1 MSHTNSTTNYELSQF
16 LGSDKPAWLVDYN
29 GDMLKIDTQMKAN
42 ADAAAEVAGD
52 VSQLQSEIGS
62 EGLTGRITQAENDID
77 ALETAV
83 GSVELPTTAQT
94 LTGAIAELKGVND
107 DQTTAIGNN
116 ATAIAQVSGNV
127 EGVSQLAYT
136 IANVYDS
143 TATYSIGDYCI
154 QANTL
159 YKCTTAIAV
168 GEAFDSSKWTS
179 VKVMD
184 EMPSGGGGGTTY
196 TAGDGI
202 DITTDVISFD
212 GDTAPYDNTSSGLSA
227 TNVQAAIDE
236 LAGASPVSGRVIAT
250 VTGDGTKKITDVL
263 SEMYTALV
271 NAALTEDQVS
281 NLRLIIPFSAGN
293 PQVFNPSMYHIT
305 NSAVDFVRFSVSYYN
320 SNSSWGT
327 SILDIGSTVQSLVC
341 PHASNAQTD
350 DPATN
355 NGETYK
361 LILI

>member
-42 ADAAAEVAGD
+42 ADAAAGLEEDIQELQDEV
-52 VSQLQSEIGS
+52 GS
-62 EGLTGRITQAENDID
+62 TGLTGRITTLENDVDSI
-77 ALETAV
+77 ESTI

-94 LTGAIAELKGVND
+94 LTGAISELKGVND
-107 DQTTAIGNN
+107 TQNTN
-116 ATAIAQVSGNV
+116 IASNLALINQVAGGV

-143 TATYSIGDYCI
+143 TATYAVGDYCI

-196 TAGDGI
+196 TAGTGI
-202 DITTDVISFD
+202 DITSNVISIAD
-212 GDTAPYDNTSSGLSA
+212 PLTTTLTAGSTSVTISD
-227 TNVQAAIDE
+227 AAITANSV
-236 LAGASPVSGRVIAT
+236 LLPVASVWGVTPTAVTPSNGSVTMTFAAQDSDIT
-250 VTGDGTKKITDVL
+250 VGV
-263 SEMYTALV
+263 M
-271 NAALTEDQVS
+271 
-281 NLRLIIPFSAGN
+281 
-293 PQVFNPSMYHIT
+293 
-305 NSAVDFVRFSVSYYN
+305 
-320 SNSSWGT
+320 
-327 SILDIGSTVQSLVC
+327 ILG
-341 PHASNAQTD
+341 
-350 DPATN
+350 
-355 NGETYK
+355 
-361 LILI
+361 

>member
-42 ADAAAEVAGD
+42 ADAAAEVADD

-83 GSVELPTTAQT
+83 GSVTLPTTAQT

-107 DQTTAIGNN
+107 NQTTAIGNN
-116 ATAIAQVSGNV
+116 ATAIAQAVGNIS
-127 EGVSQLAYT
+127 GVSQLAYT

-143 TATYSIGDYCI
+143 TATYAIGDYAI
-154 QANTL
+154 NANTL

-168 GEAFDSSKWTS
+168 GETFDPTKWTS

-184 EMPSGGGGGTTY
+184 EMPSGGGS
-196 TAGDGI
+196 ASAD
-202 DITTDVISFD
+202 DVS
-212 GDTAPYDNTSSGLSA
+212 YDNTTSGLSA

-236 LAGASPVSGRVIAT
+236 IVNASEKQSATLTAGQTSLTLTFTSQTIGSSTFVDWYISDPEVSPTAIAT
-250 VTGDGTKKITDVL
+250 TSTTITFTFEAQASDIVVGAKI
-263 SEMYTALV
+263 E
-271 NAALTEDQVS
+271 N
-281 NLRLIIPFSAGN
+281 
-293 PQVFNPSMYHIT
+293 
-305 NSAVDFVRFSVSYYN
+305 
-320 SNSSWGT
+320 
-327 SILDIGSTVQSLVC
+327 
-341 PHASNAQTD
+341 
-350 DPATN
+350 
-355 NGETYK
+355 
-361 LILI
+361 

>member
-42 ADAAAEVAGD
+42 ADAAAEVADD

-127 EGVSQLAYT
+127 SGVSQLAYT

-143 TATYSIGDYCI
+143 TATYAVGDYAI
-154 QANTL
+154 NANTL
-159 YKCTTAIAV
+159 YKCTTAILV
-168 GEAFDSSKWTS
+168 GETFNPSKWTS

-184 EMPSGGGGGTTY
+184 EMPSGGGGTSY

-202 DITTDVISFD
+202 DITSDTISFD
-212 GDTAPYDNTSSGLSA
+212 GNTAPYDNTSSGLTA
-227 TNVQAAIDE
+227 TNVQSAIDE
-236 LAGASPVSGRVIAT
+236 VNSKINYKAVKATVSFSSGLAVYSDAVITTDSVIIATRDRGGASAGAISHPITSVKIETGQ
-250 VTGDGTKKITDVL
+250 VTL
-263 SEMYTALV
+263 M
-271 NAALTEDQVS
+271 
-281 NLRLIIPFSAGN
+281 
-293 PQVFNPSMYHIT
+293 
-305 NSAVDFVRFSVSYYN
+305 
-320 SNSSWGT
+320 
-327 SILDIGSTVQSLVC
+327 
-341 PHASNAQTD
+341 TD
-350 DPATN
+350 DSSFGGTEIVNIAIFN
-355 NGETYK
+355 
-361 LILI
+361 

>member
-42 ADAAAEVAGD
+42 ADAAAEVADD

-83 GSVELPTTAQT
+83 GSVTLPTTAQT

-127 EGVSQLAYT
+127 SGVSQLAYT

-143 TATYSIGDYCI
+143 TATYAIGDYAI
-154 QANTL
+154 NANTL

-168 GEAFDSSKWTS
+168 GETFDPSKWTS

-184 EMPSGGGGGTTY
+184 EMPSGGGGGSVD
-196 TAGDGI
+196 AD
-202 DITTDVISFD
+202 DVS
-212 GDTAPYDNTSSGLSA
+212 YDNTSSGLSA
-227 TNVQAAIDE
+227 TNVQSAIDE
-236 LAGASPVSGRVIAT
+236 I
-250 VTGDGTKKITDVL
+250 
-263 SEMYTALV
+263 
-271 NAALTEDQVS
+271 NAA
-281 NLRLIIPFSAGN
+281 IP
-293 PQVFNPSMYHIT
+293 
-305 NSAVDFVRFSVSYYN
+305 SAVAEERQSATLTA
-320 SNSSWGT
+320 GQT
-327 SILDIGSTVQSLVC
+327 SITLTFADQPISATTFIDWYVSDPEVSPTAITTTGTTVAFTFEAQASDITVGAIVR
-341 PHASNAQTD
+341 N
-350 DPATN
+350 
-355 NGETYK
+355 
-361 LILI
+361 